1 MDQLSTNLNA
11 IDNPLM
17 PPWAKLLIESMQFI
31 ITEITCVKVLSSR
44 VNEFESFKAVNEQ
57 VTRELKTE
65 NKRLQ
70 ERLDNLSDVVDD
82 HEQRNCLLLHGVEEM
97 DGENTDDMVLK
108 IINERLELPMVLENI
123 QRSHRLGP
131 RNASR
136 NTRQNPT
143 KRRAII
149 SRFRD
154 FRARQS
160 VFYKKKMLKGTGISI
175 TENLTKKRYTLYKHA
190 VAKYGIG
197 KIWTIEGRVTTK
209 IDDKIFVIK
218 SENDLV

>member
-1 MDQLSTNLNA
+1 M
-11 IDNPLM
+11 
-17 PPWAKLLIESMQFI
+17 
-31 ITEITCVKVLSSR
+31 
-44 VNEFESFKAVNEQ
+44 VNELESFEAVNEQ

-65 NKRLQ
+65 NKRSQ
-70 ERLDNLSDVVDD
+70 ERLGDLSDVVDD
-82 HEQRNCLLLHGVEEM
+82 HEQRNRNNCVLLHGVEEM

-143 KRRAII
+143 KPRAII
-149 SRFRD
+149 

-160 VFYKKKMLKGTGISI
+160 VFYKKKMLQGTGISI
-175 TENLTKKRYTLYKHA
+175 TENLTKKRYTLHKHA
-190 VAKYGIG
+190 VAKYGID

-209 IDDKIFVIK
+209 IDNKI
-218 SENDLV
+218 

>member
-1 MDQLSTNLNA
+1 MDQLLTKLNA
-11 IDNPLM
+11 IDDPLM
-17 PPWAKLLIESMQFI
+17 PPWAKLLISLQFI
-31 ITEITCVKVLSSR
+31 ITEITCVQVLSTR
-44 VNEFESFKAVNEQ
+44 VNELESFKAVNEQ
-57 VTRELKTE
+57 VTPELKTE

-70 ERLDNLSDVVDD
+70 ERLGNLSDVVDD
-82 HEQRNCLLLHGVEEM
+82 HEQRNRNNCLLLHGVEEM

-143 KRRAII
+143 KPRAII
-149 SRFRD
+149 FRFRD

-160 VFYKKKMLKGTGISI
+160 VFYKKKMLQGTGISI
-175 TENLTKKRYTLYKHA
+175 TENLTKNGTPFTNMQSPNMA
-190 VAKYGIG
+190 
-197 KIWTIEGRVTTK
+197 
-209 IDDKIFVIK
+209 
-218 SENDLV
+218 

>member
-1 MDQLSTNLNA
+1 MDQLLTNLNA
-11 IDNPLM
+11 IDDPLM
-17 PPWAKLLIESMQFI
+17 PPWAKLLIEYMQFI
-31 ITEITCVKVLSSR
+31 ITEITCVKVLSTR
-44 VNEFESFKAVNEQ
+44 VNELESFKAVNEQ

-70 ERLDNLSDVVDD
+70 ERLDNLSDVVGD
-82 HEQRNCLLLHGVEEM
+82 HEQRNRNNCLLLHGVEEM

-108 IINERLELPMVLENI
+108 IINERLELPMVLDNI

-143 KRRAII
+143 KPRAII
-149 SRFRD
+149 FRFRD

-160 VFYKKKMLKGTGISI
+160 VFYKKKMLQGTGISI

-209 IDDKIFVIK
+209 IDNKI
-218 SENDLV
+218 